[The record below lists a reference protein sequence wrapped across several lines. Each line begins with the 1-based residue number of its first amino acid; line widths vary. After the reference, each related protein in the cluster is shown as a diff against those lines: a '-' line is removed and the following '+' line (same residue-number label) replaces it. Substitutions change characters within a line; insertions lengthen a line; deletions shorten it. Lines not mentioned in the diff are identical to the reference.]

1 MSMSLPVRRSAISNL
16 AVGVFVG
23 ALATASSVAAILVF
37 LAVGMLLFVVT
48 PTANWIAT
56 AYIIVQSIAA
66 ILLASLLGAVIGFL
80 IAIIDNLVD
89 GRMHDG
95 RMPFW
100 AWLPI
105 GGVMGTAGSVPTLV
119 VPPGTTVSTSAIAF
133 YAIIGAFCGL
143 IAGPLFGLLYRRR
156 TKDGLEVAQGQ
167 TAQLADYRATNE

>member
-105 GGVMGTAGSVPTLV
+105 GGLLGAMVFIVPLPFGSEEPPSLYGTIFLV
-119 VPPGTTVSTSAIAF
+119 IL
-133 YAIIGAFCGL
+133 GALSGL
-143 IAGPLFGLLYRRR
+143 VAGPVFGWLYRQPR
-156 TKDGLEVAQGQ
+156 EVEG
-167 TAQLADYRATNE
+167 